1 MQAVPIETSE
11 RQQTRIKEETLM
23 RTLEGKNIA
32 IVGAGVSGLAA
43 AYRLQQKG
51 AKVTVFDKR
60 DYIGGRTRSV
70 HIGEF
75 IFDVGA
81 LVMLPTYKNVYGLI
95 KELGIEGHI
104 HETKPSLAIVRDGK
118 RHSFDYAHP
127 YRSAL
132 SSKLISWPSKLKMLK
147 LLPLLYKYWPLLNYE
162 NLGQLHELDK
172 ESTHDWCLR
181 ELNQEIDDY
190 LASPFIRIN
199 SLTDTRSAPIGE
211 WIWQLAIYQSP
222 HIFQL
227 DQGMAFYAE
236 SLARDL
242 DVRLNTKVDKV
253 VNANGKAVVTI
264 GNSATTYD
272 ACVLAVPPPFAH
284 EIAPSV
290 TPQQEKYFS
299 SVEPVSVI
307 TLHLGLGKKPDIA
320 DAIIMFPE
328 KENPHLLDILLD
340 HNKGPGR
347 APPGKAAIAIQTTM
361 QWSAA
366 HADASDA
373 QIIAELLTLAK
384 PYIGDVSRDIEVS
397 YVNRWDFV
405 CAKTYPG
412 YYTMLGEYVKTR
424 NLNQPLFFCGDFF
437 SGGIEGATLAGL
449 NAHLDVE
456 RYLGQA
462 QLQDKTVVAATQ
474 ISAQAA

>member
-1 MQAVPIETSE
+1 MNTLQGKTVAV
-11 RQQTRIKEETLM
+11 
-23 RTLEGKNIA
+23 
-32 IVGAGVSGLAA
+32 VGAGVSGLAA

-51 AKVTVFDKR
+51 AKVTVFEKR

-70 HIGEF
+70 RIGDYT
-75 IFDVGA
+75 FDVGA

-95 KELGIEGHI
+95 KELGIEDHI

-127 YRSAL
+127 YKSAL
-132 SSKLISWPSKLKMLK
+132 GSQLISWPSKLKMFKVVPVLM
-147 LLPLLYKYWPLLNYE
+147 KYRSLLNYE
-162 NLGQLHELDK
+162 NLGNLHELDH
-172 ESTHDWCLR
+172 ESTHDWVMR

-190 LASPFIRIN
+190 LANPFIRIN

-227 DQGMAFYAE
+227 DKGMVFYAE
-236 SLARDL
+236 SLARGL

-253 VNANGKAVVTI
+253 INDNGKAVVTI
-264 GNSATTYD
+264 GGASSTYD

-284 EIAPSV
+284 KLAPSV
-290 TPQQEKYFS
+290 TPQQEKYFA
-299 SVEPVSVI
+299 SVEPVSII
-307 TLHLGLGKKPDIA
+307 TLHLGLAKKPDIA
-320 DAIIMFPE
+320 DSIIMFPE
-328 KENPHLLDILLD
+328 KENRDLLDILLD

-361 QWSAA
+361 EWSAA
-366 HADASDA
+366 HAHASDDEVTNA
-373 QIIAELLTLAK
+373 LLKLVA
-384 PYIGDVSRDIEVS
+384 PYIGDVRGDIEVS

-412 YYTMLGEYVKTR
+412 YYRLLGDYVKSR
-424 NLNQPLFFCGDFF
+424 NLDQPLFFCGDFF
-437 SGGIEGATLAGL
+437 SGGIEGATLSGL
-449 NAHLDVE
+449 NAHRDVE
-456 RYLGQA
+456 RYLTQQSPTNTEVENA
-462 QLQDKTVVAATQ
+462 PLAA
-474 ISAQAA
+474 